1 MPETKD
7 LRLLSK
13 FHSSERGIFEHP
25 TAEMKNTPIKALIAD
40 DEALARKFLRRMLK
54 DDHDVEI
61 VGECSNGREAVE
73 MIRKQNPDLV
83 FLDVQMPEMDGFA
96 VLEAIGTEQLPE
108 IIFATA
114 YEQYA
119 VRAFEL
125 HALDYLLKPFDQ
137 ARFKDAIK
145 HAKERFRS
153 ERRNEGRMQISALLE
168 SIKNKPQYL
177 NRLMIKAAGRITFLS
192 IDEINWIEADDK
204 YVHLHTDKIT
214 PMVRQTLSAMETQ
227 LDPKKFKRVHRSAI
241 VNVGRIKELQP
252 LFSGEHS
259 ILLEDGTKLTL
270 SRNYKDK
277 LFEFLGKPL

>member
-1 MPETKD
+1 I
-7 LRLLSK
+7 R
-13 FHSSERGIFEHP
+13 
-25 TAEMKNTPIKALIAD
+25 ALIAD
-40 DEALARKFLRRMLK
+40 DEALARKFIRRMLK

-61 VGECSNGREAVE
+61 VGECSDGKETVA
-73 MIRKQNPDLV
+73 MIKKQNPDVV

-96 VLEAIGTEQLPE
+96 VLESIGIERLPE

-119 VRAFEL
+119 IRAFEL

-153 ERRNEGRMQISALLE
+153 ERQNEGRMQITALLE
-168 SIKNKPQYL
+168 SVKHKPQYL
-177 NRLMIKAAGRITFLS
+177 DRLMIKAGGRISFLAT
-192 IDEINWIEADDK
+192 DEIKWIEADDK
-204 YVHLHTDKIT
+204 YVRLHAGKIS
-214 PMVRQTLSAMETQ
+214 PMVRQTLTAMETQ
-227 LDPKKFKRVHRSAI
+227 LDPKKFRRIHRSAI
-241 VNVGRIKELQP
+241 VNVKRIKELQP
-252 LFSGEHS
+252 LFNGEHS

-277 LFEFLGKPL
+277 LFELLGKPLS

>member
-1 MPETKD
+1 
-7 LRLLSK
+7 
-13 FHSSERGIFEHP
+13 
-25 TAEMKNTPIKALIAD
+25 MKNSLIRALIAD
-40 DEALARKFLRRMLK
+40 DEVLARKFIRRMLK

-61 VGECSNGREAVE
+61 VGECSNGKETVA

-96 VLEAIGTEQLPE
+96 VLESIGVERLPE

-145 HAKERFRS
+145 HAKERLRS
-153 ERRNEGRMQISALLE
+153 ERQNEDRMQISALLE
-168 SIKNKPQYL
+168 SIKNKPQFVV
-177 NRLMIKAAGRITFLS
+177 RLMIKAGGRISFLS
-192 IDEINWIEADDK
+192 TAEINWIEADDK
-204 YVHLHTDKIT
+204 YVHLHTGKIT
-214 PMVRQTLSAMETQ
+214 PMVRQTLSAMEAQ
-227 LDPKKFKRVHRSAI
+227 LDPAKFRRIHRSAI
-241 VNVGRIKELQP
+241 VNVDRIKELHP

-277 LFEFLGKPL
+277 LFDLLGKPL